1 VEVNPAE
8 RISELFEQALQLPT
22 AERGAFLDELAAHDP
37 AAYTELHALLGSHTT
52 APDYLDRLADRVLP
66 AALRGATETALPDQY
81 VGRAIGRYQIVQ
93 RIGGGGMGV
102 VYKAH
107 DRTLDRPVALKF
119 LSPHLGA
126 DPEARSRL
134 IAEARAAS
142 ALDHPNIAVVHEIG
156 TIQADEDESGA
167 DRLFI
172 AMGYYA
178 GRTLK
183 QSIAE
188 GTLSLDDALNWGAQ
202 LAAGLARA
210 HEAGIVHRDIK
221 PANVIVGERGEVRI
235 VDFGLVKLAGLDITG
250 EGVTPGTIAYMSP
263 EQLRG
268 DRVDARTDVWSAGV
282 VLYEMIAGTRPFRG
296 DRDAVVIAAIR
307 NDEPAPLL
315 AVRPEVPEALGGIVE
330 RCLRKDAAARF
341 SDGGEL
347 SAALERVR
355 EQLAH
360 RATPADRTGLPG
372 PGRRRRI
379 LLGTVLV
386 VAAAAAL
393 LFTRPGPQPVDSASS
408 ASTIL
413 VLPFLPP
420 PGDTALARLGRD
432 LVITLSATLDGLG
445 DFRTVDA
452 STVFAHMPDDG
463 AGSFD
468 PDRGAELARRLGAG
482 RLLVGSLAG
491 NGPAIRADA
500 RILTIGGA
508 NDINDIVRASADV
521 QADSLFALTD
531 SLTLGL
537 VRGLLSGRDGPIPSL
552 GALTTRS
559 VPALRAYVDGEQSLA
574 SGDMGRAVAAFDR
587 AFAADSTFW
596 FAYWRS
602 LYPRVYERTGADQA
616 VLADVIR
623 HRDELPER
631 DRLLIEARMEP
642 TVGGRQAALKS
653 LAERYDSYWPAAWEL
668 ANLQVHWTPPL
679 GTTLAD
685 SRASL
690 ERVVA
695 LNPRFA
701 AAWSHLFLVAAF
713 QGDVGR
719 ARSALEALERLVDPR
734 EPRWE
739 ATLLDSHTMIEAL
752 ENGGNASPER
762 ETAIT
767 NLFRRLV
774 AQVPGASWGRAGA
787 FTPVGLAPLQIRLNR
802 RLLASEPVQSHAAD
816 LRMGTA
822 MTWAARG
829 AWDSAAVELDAW
841 RGVATDPRDALR
853 AYGFGVI
860 ATLVG
865 AWDDERVAALR
876 RAAVNAAAVGDADD
890 RGELAWLDGV
900 HAYSRADTA
909 GLLDARNRV
918 QRSGGSRTAS
928 LDQSLAG
935 LEQALRGD
943 ESTAARTL
951 ERVELNDAEAWAGSS
966 RGSRHPYLTTIN
978 RLHAG
983 RWLLAD
989 GDTTGAL
996 RILQWWQA
1004 LPGTEAALREGLA
1017 SWPVIPFVLIE
1028 QARIADARGRVEEAT
1043 LHYLRIVRLYDLPS
1057 MPQGAAILT
1066 EATNALERLTE
1077 TGR

>member
-1 VEVNPAE
+1 VNPAE
-8 RISELFEQALQLPT
+8 RISELFEQALELPP
-22 AERGAFLDELAAHDP
+22 AERGAFLDELGAHDP
-37 AAYTELHALLGSHTT
+37 ATYAELHALLGSHAT
-52 APDYLDRLADRVLP
+52 APDYLDRLAERVLP
-66 AALRGATETALPDQY
+66 AALRGAAETVLPDPY
-81 VGRAIGRYQIVQ
+81 VGRTVGRYQIVE
-93 RIGGGGMGV
+93 RIGSGGMGV

-119 LSPHLGA
+119 LSPHLGV

-134 IAEARAAS
+134 LAEARAAS

-156 TIQADEDESGA
+156 TIQADENESGA

-183 QSIAE
+183 QAIAE
-188 GTLSLDDALNWGAQ
+188 GTLSLDDALNWGIQ

-235 VDFGLVKLAGLDITG
+235 VDFGIAKLAGLDITR

-263 EQLRG
+263 EQVRG
-268 DRVDARTDVWSAGV
+268 DRADARTDVWSAGV
-282 VLYEMIAGTRPFRG
+282 VLYETIAGARPFRG
-296 DRDAVVIAAIR
+296 DRDAIVIAGIR
-307 NDEPAPLL
+307 NHEPPPLRC
-315 AVRPEVPEALGGIVE
+315 VRPEVPEALERVVE
-330 RCLRKDAAARF
+330 RCLQKDAAARF
-341 SDGGEL
+341 SDAGEL
-347 SAALERVR
+347 GAALERVR

-360 RATPADRTGLPG
+360 RAVPADRTGLASL
-372 PGRRRRI
+372 GRHQRI
-379 LLGTVLV
+379 LLGTGLV

-393 LFTRPGPQPVDSASS
+393 LLTRPGAQPADSAMST
-408 ASTIL
+408 STIL

-452 STVFAHMPDDG
+452 STVFAHVPDG

-468 PDRGAELARRLGAG
+468 PDRGTELARRLGAG

-500 RILTIGGA
+500 RILTIDGA
-508 NDINDIVRASADV
+508 NDIVVRASADV
-521 QADSLFALTD
+521 PADSLFALTD

-537 VRGLLSGRDGPIPSL
+537 VRGLLSGSDGPVPSL
-552 GALTTRS
+552 GAVTTRS
-559 VPALRAYVDGEQSLA
+559 VPALRAYIDGEQTLA

-616 VLADVIR
+616 VLADVIE

-642 TVGGRQAALKS
+642 NVGGRQAALKS
-653 LAERYDSYWPAAWEL
+653 LAARYNSYWPAAWEL

-679 GTTLAD
+679 STTLAD

-701 AAWSHLFLVAAF
+701 PAWSHLFLVAAF

-719 ARSALEALERLVDPR
+719 ARSALEALERLVDPDD
-734 EPRWE
+734 PRWE

-762 ETAIT
+762 ETSMA
-767 NLFRRLV
+767 NLLRRLA

-802 RLLASEPVQSHAAD
+802 RLLASGPLQSHAAD

-822 MTWAARG
+822 IAWAARG

-853 AYGFGVI
+853 AYGFGVV

-865 AWDDERVAALR
+865 GWDDERVAALR
-876 RAAVNAAAVGDADD
+876 RGAVDAAAVGDAAD

-909 GLLDARNRV
+909 GLTDARNRV
-918 QRSGGSRTAS
+918 QRSGGNRTAS
-928 LDQSLAG
+928 LDESLAG
-935 LEQALRGD
+935 LQLALRGD

-951 ERVELNDAEAWAGSS
+951 GRVELNDAETWAGSS

-1004 LPGTEAALREGLA
+1004 IPGTEAALREGLA

-1028 QARIADARGRVEEAT
+1028 LARIADARGRVEEAM

-1057 MPQGAAILT
+1057 TPEGAAILT
-1066 EATNALERLTE
+1066 EATNALARLTE

>member
-1 VEVNPAE
+1 
-8 RISELFEQALQLPT
+8 
-22 AERGAFLDELAAHDP
+22 
-37 AAYTELHALLGSHTT
+37 
-52 APDYLDRLADRVLP
+52 
-66 AALRGATETALPDQY
+66 
-81 VGRAIGRYQIVQ
+81 
-93 RIGGGGMGV
+93 
-102 VYKAH
+102 
-107 DRTLDRPVALKF
+107 
-119 LSPHLGA
+119 
-126 DPEARSRL
+126 
-134 IAEARAAS
+134 
-142 ALDHPNIAVVHEIG
+142 
-156 TIQADEDESGA
+156 
-167 DRLFI
+167 
-172 AMGYYA
+172 
-178 GRTLK
+178 
-183 QSIAE
+183 
-188 GTLSLDDALNWGAQ
+188 
-202 LAAGLARA
+202 
-210 HEAGIVHRDIK
+210 
-221 PANVIVGERGEVRI
+221 
-235 VDFGLVKLAGLDITG
+235 
-250 EGVTPGTIAYMSP
+250 MSP
-263 EQLRG
+263 EQVRG

-282 VLYEMIAGTRPFRG
+282 VLYEMIAGARPFRG

-315 AVRPEVPEALGGIVE
+315 AVRPEVPEALGVIVE

-347 SAALERVR
+347 GAALERVR

-372 PGRRRRI
+372 PGRRWRI

-713 QGDVGR
+713 QGDVRR

-739 ATLLDSHTMIEAL
+739 ATLLDSYTMIEAL
-752 ENGGNASPER
+752 ENGGVASPER
-762 ETAIT
+762 ETAMA
-767 NLFRRLV
+767 NLLRRLA
-774 AQVPGASWGRAGA
+774 AQVPGASWGRAGS

-802 RLLASEPVQSHAAD
+802 RLLASGPVQSHAAD
-816 LRMGTA
+816 LRLGTA

-841 RGVATDPRDALR
+841 WGVATDPRDALR

-860 ATLVG
+860 ARLVG
-865 AWDDERVAALR
+865 AWDGERLAALR
-876 RAAVNAAAVGDADD
+876 RAAVDAAAVGDADD
-890 RGELAWLDGV
+890 RLELAWLDGV

-909 GLLDARNRV
+909 GLMDARDRV

-935 LEQALRGD
+935 LEQGLRGD
-943 ESTAARTL
+943 ESSAARTL
-951 ERVELNDAEAWAGSS
+951 ERVELNDAEMWAGSS

-989 GDTTGAL
+989 GDTTGAV
-996 RILQWWQA
+996 RILQWWQT
-1004 LPGTEAALREGLA
+1004 LPGTQAALREGLA

-1028 QARIADARGRVEEAT
+1028 LARIADERGRVDEAM

-1057 MPQGAAILT
+1057 TPEGAAILT

>member
-1 VEVNPAE
+1 MEVNRAE
-8 RISELFEQALQLPT
+8 RIAELFEQALQRP
-22 AERGAFLDELAAHDP
+22 AADRGAFLDDLAAHDP
-37 AAYTELHALLGSHTT
+37 DAYAELRSLLASHSA
-52 APDYLDRLADRVLP
+52 APDYLGRLADRVLP
-66 AALRGATETALPDQY
+66 AALRGVGDTVLPDLH
-81 VGRAIGRYQIVQ
+81 VGRTIGRFQIVE
-93 RIGGGGMGV
+93 RIGSGGMGV

-119 LSPHLGA
+119 LSPQLGA

-142 ALDHPNIAVVHEIG
+142 ALDHPNIAVVYEIG
-156 TIQADEDESGA
+156 TVPADDDGLGA

-172 AMGYYA
+172 AMAYYA

-183 QSIAE
+183 QVMAE
-188 GTLSLDDALNWGAQ
+188 GTLSLADAVSWGVQ

-221 PANVIVGERGEVRI
+221 PANVIVGQRGELRI
-235 VDFGLVKLAGLDITG
+235 VDFGIAKLAGLDVTR

-263 EQLRG
+263 EQTRG
-268 DRVDARTDVWSAGV
+268 ERVDARTDIWSAGV
-282 VLYEMIAGTRPFRG
+282 VLYEMIAGVRPFRG
-296 DRDAVVIAAIR
+296 DGDAVVIHAIR
-307 NDEPAPLL
+307 NDEPAPLRS
-315 AVRPEVPEALGGIVE
+315 ARPEVPEALEHIVV
-330 RCLRKDAAARF
+330 RCLRKDASARF
-341 SDGGEL
+341 SDAGEL
-347 SAALERVR
+347 GADLERVR
-355 EQLAH
+355 EQLAQQAAPAA
-360 RATPADRTGLPG
+360 RAHSLRPDRSQ
-372 PGRRRRI
+372 RI
-379 LLGTVLV
+379 LLGAGLV

-393 LFTRPGPQPVDSASS
+393 LLTRPRTQPVDPVPST
-408 ASTIL
+408 STIL

-420 PGDTALARLGRD
+420 PNDTALARLGRD

-452 STVFAHMPDDG
+452 STVFAHVPDDG
-463 AGSFD
+463 AEYFD
-468 PDRGAELARRLGAG
+468 ADGGTQLARRLGAG
-482 RLLVGSLAG
+482 RVLVGSLVG

-500 RILTIGGA
+500 RILTIDGSEEV
-508 NDINDIVRASADV
+508 VRAIADV
-521 QADSLFALTD
+521 PADSLVALTD
-531 SLTLGL
+531 SLTLRL
-537 VRGLLSGRDGPIPSL
+537 VRGLLAGSDGPVPSL

-559 VPALRAYVDGEQSLA
+559 VPALRAYVDGEQALA
-574 SGDMGRAVAAFDR
+574 SGDMERAVAAFDR

-602 LYPRVYERTGADQA
+602 LYPRVFERTGADNE
-616 VLADVIR
+616 VLAEVIR

-642 TVGGRQAALKS
+642 TVGGRQAALKA
-653 LAERYDSYWPAAWEL
+653 LVERYESYWPAAWDL
-668 ANLQVHWTPPL
+668 ANLQVHWTPPI
-679 GTTLAD
+679 GTSLTD

-701 AAWSHLFLVAAF
+701 TAWSHLFLVTAF
-713 QGDVGR
+713 QGDVER

-739 ATLLDSHTMIEAL
+739 STLLDAHTVVEAL
-752 ENGGNASPER
+752 EHGDNPSTEQ
-762 ETAIT
+762 ETAIA
-767 NLFRRLV
+767 NHIRRV
-774 AQVPGASWGRAGA
+774 ATQIPDASWGRAGS
-787 FTPVGLAPLQIRLNR
+787 FTPFGLAAFQIRLNR
-802 RLLASEPVQSHAAD
+802 RVLASEPVQSHAAD
-816 LRMGTA
+816 LRLGTA

-841 RGVATDPRDALR
+841 RRVATDPRDALR
-853 AYGFGVI
+853 AYGLGVI
-860 ATLVG
+860 AALIG
-865 AWDDERVAALR
+865 AWDVERVGALR
-876 RAAVNAAAVGDADD
+876 RAAVDAAAGGDADD
-890 RGELAWLDGV
+890 RAELAWLDGV
-900 HAYSRADTA
+900 HAWSRADTS
-909 GLLDARNRV
+909 GLIDARHRI

-928 LDQSLAG
+928 LDQSLTG

-951 ERVELNDAEAWAGSS
+951 ERVELNDAETWAGTS
-966 RGSRHPYLTTIN
+966 RGNRHPYLTTIN

-1004 LPGTEAALREGLA
+1004 VPGTQAAFREGLA
-1017 SWPVIPFVLIE
+1017 SWAVVPFVVIE
-1028 QARIADARGRVEEAT
+1028 QARIADARGRVEEAAF
-1043 LHYLRIVRLYDLPS
+1043 HYLRIVRLYDLPS
-1057 MPQGAAILT
+1057 TPQGTAILT
-1066 EATNALERLTE
+1066 EARTALERLTE
-1077 TGR
+1077 TRR